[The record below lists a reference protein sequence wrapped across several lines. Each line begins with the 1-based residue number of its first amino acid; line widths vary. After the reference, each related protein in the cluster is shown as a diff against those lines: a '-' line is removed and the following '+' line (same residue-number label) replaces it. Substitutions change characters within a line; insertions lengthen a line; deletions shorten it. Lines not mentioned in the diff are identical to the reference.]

1 MSTSKW
7 AFVIAAPHSGS
18 GKTTV
23 TLAILAALRRRG
35 LKVQPF
41 KVGPDF
47 IDPGFHTMVTG
58 VVSRNLDGWMLSR
71 EANRSIFCRGVAS
84 ADGAVVEGVMGLF
97 DGYDGRTESGSTAEM
112 AKWLG
117 LPVILVVDARSMARS
132 AAALVHGYCTFDPE
146 IHCAGVI
153 FNKVGSDA
161 HLGFLREAMAVSHPH
176 VPVIGGFPRQE
187 TFSLPERHLGLVTV
201 EETSVDDAF
210 IHRLAQAAETYVD
223 LDGLLAATT
232 LPSQKQ
238 ETALRDSPEAPS
250 APSISAATL
259 AADANET
266 HCRGTVRFGKIEGKP
281 RAVYHDQERR
291 GKGSGPV
298 IAVAR
303 DAAFCFYYQ
312 DNLDLL
318 EACGAEVRFFSPL
331 CGETVPTEAHAVFL
345 GGGYPE
351 VHARILWRNERFFQD
366 LRAFAAA
373 GRPIYAECGGLM
385 VLSQDIQLLSGE
397 VVPMAGILPF
407 STRMLPTRKALGY
420 VEVILVKP
428 CLLGDVG
435 SRVRGHEF
443 HYSEIVGDPATF
455 PVSLCYRLT
464 GRKYRSEQAEGYE
477 VGSVL
482 ASYVHLHWGSAP
494 HVADRFVNA
503 ARKGL
508 GT

>member
-1 MSTSKW
+1 MSISKW

-71 EANRSIFCRGVAS
+71 EANRSVFARGIAS

-97 DGYDGRTESGSTAEM
+97 DGYDGTTEAGSTAEM
-112 AKWLG
+112 AKWLQ

-132 AAALVHGYCTFDPE
+132 AAALVHGFCTFDPE
-146 IHCAGVI
+146 IRCAGVI
-153 FNKVGSDA
+153 FNRVGSDA
-161 HLGFLREAMAVSHPH
+161 HLGFLKEAMVVSHPH
-176 VPVIGGFPRQE
+176 IPVIGGFPRQE
-187 TFSLPERHLGLVTV
+187 TLNLPERHLGLVTV
-201 EETSVDDAF
+201 EERPLDEAF
-210 IHRLAQAAETYVD
+210 LHRMARFAETHLD
-223 LDGLLAATT
+223 LDGLLAATAMG
-232 LPSQKQ
+232 S
-238 ETALRDSPEAPS
+238 DSGERAWRNCCQGPS
-250 APSISAATL
+250 APPTPAAIFPV
-259 AADANET
+259 DPKEKR
-266 HCRGTVRFGKIEGKP
+266 CRPLFPVGNIGKESHE
-281 RAVYHDQERR
+281 AFHDQEKF
-291 GKGSGPV
+291 GKGPGPV
-298 IAVAR
+298 VAVAR

-318 EACGAEVRFFSPL
+318 EACGARLRFFSPL
-331 CGETVPTEAHAVFL
+331 CGETVPTEACAVIL

-351 VHARILWRNERFFQD
+351 VHAQTLRRNERFFQD

-385 VLSQDIQLLSGE
+385 VLSQAIQLLSGE

-407 STRMLPTRKALGY
+407 ATRMLPSRKALGY
-420 VEVILVKP
+420 VEVVLTRP
-428 CLLGDVG
+428 CHLGAVG
-435 SRVRGHEF
+435 TRVRGHEF

-464 GRKYRSEQAEGYE
+464 GRKYRPEQAEGYE

-494 HVADRFVNA
+494 HVAAHFVDA
-503 ARKGL
+503 AWKRL